1 MSKNSVLKSYSGS
14 FYYITRD
21 AKLGIYP
28 TPATGKELKVYYT
41 PTPLEM
47 TQDTTEPEIDK
58 QYHLALVYY
67 AAARVM
73 ELKGDLQQAQYFD
86 VQFLRYKENAV
97 MFGHKKGGESYFK
110 TEYNDF

>member
-47 TQDTTEPEIDK
+47 TQDTTMHGCIQHKFFIISGKTPGK
-58 QYHLALVYY
+58 SNHLLTV
-67 AAARVM
+67 
-73 ELKGDLQQAQYFD
+73 G
-86 VQFLRYKENAV
+86 
-97 MFGHKKGGESYFK
+97 
-110 TEYNDF
+110 